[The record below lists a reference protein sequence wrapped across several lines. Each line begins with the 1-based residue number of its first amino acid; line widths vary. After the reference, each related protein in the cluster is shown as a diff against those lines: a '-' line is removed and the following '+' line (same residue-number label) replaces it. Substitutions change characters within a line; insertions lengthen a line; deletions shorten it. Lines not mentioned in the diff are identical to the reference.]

1 MNVDKDGIWKD
12 SITHFLPLLLKR
24 MIPKLYED
32 ADFSQELKFLDKE
45 LRDTLQVPLANWHER
60 AKYVDSLVEIPL
72 KNGNS
77 EWVLLHIEVPGEG
90 GEDISWRMMLYCC
103 LIFAHYHRMPVALA
117 ILTDKRPDK
126 EILGKF
132 EFSQYGT
139 SLVYNYNTFEV
150 YKQEDEGLLG
160 SENPFDAFIYM
171 AKKYKDYRS
180 QEAQQEKFD
189 YLLKM
194 TRHLYTKGLDSRE
207 RSEILMLIA
216 RLVNLEDKNFWAKY
230 AEEIHKLKGETEM
243 SRIVGPAWIE
253 EIFRKEAEEEVL
265 NMRLAQ
271 GRREANLETARR
283 LREMGMSDADIH
295 RATNLSLG
303 DLSTL

>member
-1 MNVDKDGIWKD
+1 M
-12 SITHFLPLLLKR
+12 
-24 MIPKLYED
+24 
-32 ADFSQELKFLDKE
+32 KFLDKE
-45 LRDTLQVPLANWHER
+45 LRDTLQVPLADEHEPAR
-60 AKYVDSLVEIPL
+60 YVDSLAEIPL
-72 KNGNS
+72 DNGNS
-77 EWVLLHIEVPGEG
+77 EWVLLHIEVQGEG
-90 GEDISWRMMLYCC
+90 GKDISWRMMLYCC

-139 SLVYNYNTFEV
+139 SLVYNYNTFAV
-150 YKQEDEGLLG
+150 YKQEDEELLR
-160 SENPFDAFIYM
+160 SENPFDSFIYI
-171 AKKYKDYRS
+171 AKKYKEYRS
-180 QEAQQEKFD
+180 EESQQVKFN
-189 YLLKM
+189 YLLGM
-194 TRHLYTKGLDSRE
+194 TRHLYAKGLDSRE

-216 RLVNLEDKNFWAKY
+216 RLVNLEDKNFCAKY

-271 GRREANLETARR
+271 GRREEKFDTARR

-303 DLSTL
+303 ELSTL